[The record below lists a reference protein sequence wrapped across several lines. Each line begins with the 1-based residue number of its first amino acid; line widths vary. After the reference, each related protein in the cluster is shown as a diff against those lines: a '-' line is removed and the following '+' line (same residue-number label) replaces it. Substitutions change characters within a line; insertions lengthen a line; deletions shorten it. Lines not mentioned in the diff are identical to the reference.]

1 MSPKQLSYHVVD
13 AFTREPFAG
22 NAAAV
27 VFQAEPLHDDQMQ
40 TLAGEFNLS
49 ETTFVLPPTAGRAAV
64 RFRWFTPTAEVDLCG
79 HATIAGVH
87 ALVESNNWPKETP
100 AEHRQAPTPAKPL
113 EIETKSGILRA
124 AVEPLPD
131 GPPIIWLELPD
142 PKLEPVTILRSELA
156 PALGLPEEAFAAP
169 RDLVQTRDGDAICQ
183 VRDFMMLNE
192 AAPDFTELA
201 KLCRRHRLRGFCLT
215 TANTLS
221 PGMDV
226 QSRFF
231 APLLGVDEDPVT
243 GSVHGPL
250 GAYWVQQGLVSP
262 ERQEAVLSCVQT
274 KPGHRS
280 GLVRVYVGLKE
291 DGTYR
296 VKIGGQAVT
305 TMRGQVIL
313 D

>member
-1 MSPKQLSYHVVD
+1 MSFRQLSYQVVD
-13 AFTREPFAG
+13 AFTHEPFAG

-27 VFQAEPLHDDQMQ
+27 VFQADALHDDQMQ
-40 TLAGEFNLS
+40 ALAGEFNLS
-49 ETTFVLPPTAGRAAV
+49 ETTFVLPPAGGRAAV

-87 ALVESNNWPKETP
+87 ALIESNNWPKETP
-100 AEHRQAPTPAKPL
+100 AARRQAPTSAEPL

-124 AVEPLPD
+124 AVEPLPE
-131 GPPIIWLELPD
+131 GAPIIWLDLPD
-142 PKLEPVTILRSELA
+142 PKLEPVTIIRSELA
-156 PALGLPEEAFAAP
+156 PALGLPEEAFIAP
-169 RDLVQTRDGDAICQ
+169 RNLVRTGDGDAICQ
-183 VRDFMMLNE
+183 VRDFMILNE
-192 AAPDFTELA
+192 AAPDFAELA

-221 PGMDV
+221 SGIDV

-250 GAYWVQQGLVSP
+250 GAYWVGQELVP
-262 ERQEAVLSCVQT
+262 PGQEEAVLTCVQT

-280 GLVRVYVGLKE
+280 GLVRVHIGRAE
-291 DGTYR
+291 DETYR

-305 TMRGQVIL
+305 TMRGRVVL
-313 D
+313 G